1 MIKKSTLVFSL
12 LVVAL
17 ACNKKDNDNELP
29 IPDINAIPGNDSLAI
44 RQSVF
49 NFVNGFTEN
58 KKELIESSVAISLM
72 MFNGNFSDDPV
83 KWQTHQYLTGDG
95 LANWIDFMLK
105 EAGPFTNHVEILSS
119 YLRRGSAMVVT
130 VETGSNKFMKWEN
143 EKVVYLLG
151 KTNDKWGITGFYIRD
166 IANP

>member
-12 LVVAL
+12 LVLAL
-17 ACNKKDNDNELP
+17 ACNKKDNELP
-29 IPDINAIPGNDSLAI
+29 IPDIKAIPANDSLAI

-49 NFVNGFTEN
+49 NFANGFTEN

-83 KWQTHQYLTGDG
+83 KWQTHQYLTGDD
-95 LANWIDFMLK
+95 LKNWVDFMLK
-105 EAGPFTNHVEILSS
+105 EAGPFTNKVEILSS
-119 YLRRGSAMVVT
+119 YLRRGSAIVVT
-130 VETGSNKFMKWEN
+130 SETGSNKFRKWEN

-151 KTNDKWGITGFYIRD
+151 KANEKWGITGFYIRD